1 MVPKKS
7 IFERMGL
14 IEHNQKEE
22 ILLEE
27 EVMGE
32 SSLDQVPDPEYVPDL
47 TNFETTLDKQLDVKN
62 HFNQEIPTYSEVA
75 ESIETP
81 KINVEDVPKNISD
94 KLDLIIGAY
103 EKNKM
108 LTIEEIYRNAHLE
121 SELKKTIFMTDV
133 DRKSV
138 V

>member
-47 TNFETTLDKQLDVKN
+47 TN
-62 HFNQEIPTYSEVA
+62 
-75 ESIETP
+75 
-81 KINVEDVPKNISD
+81 
-94 KLDLIIGAY
+94 
-103 EKNKM
+103 
-108 LTIEEIYRNAHLE
+108 
-121 SELKKTIFMTDV
+121 
-133 DRKSV
+133 
-138 V
+138 